1 MNLKQ
6 SLAVA
11 VLMAVGAGNAAA
23 GSANANFETNVN
35 VIADCSIAVDDLQF
49 PDVGLLNNTVDG
61 STQMHIQ
68 CTGAIPYNITVAD
81 TSNIGNQFIMHRA
94 GGGQIQYGFF
104 QDASRTVVWDALSPL
119 SGTSNGDRQDL
130 TVYGRIAP
138 QPSQPMGAYN
148 TTNQAVI
155 NF

>member
-1 MNLKQ
+1 MNLKHALFTAAL
-6 SLAVA
+6 LA
-11 VLMAVGAGNAAA
+11 LGAGSAQA

-49 PDVGLLNNTVDG
+49 PDVGLLNNNVDG

-68 CTGAIPYNITVAD
+68 CTGAIPYNITLAD
-81 TSNIGNQFIMHRA
+81 TSGSGQFILRRA
-94 GGGQIQYGFF
+94 GGGQIQYAFY
-104 QDASRTVVWDALSPL
+104 QDASRSVVWDTTSPL
-119 SGTSNGDRQDL
+119 SGTSNGAQETL
-130 TVYGRIAP
+130 TVYARIAP